1 MLTINL
7 LPEGQRKASLSGVE
21 QFHRAPIMWIIGG
34 LLVALPALLYVPVH
48 LRRGQVN
55 GLSATVAQLR
65 PKKVEVDRLQKT
77 LQELRAQA
85 AAFDSL
91 DKGEAR
97 WSRRLNILSD
107 VTPEGVWYT
116 DLTLDQAKGLVI
128 QGSAIGQADPEMVNV
143 SRLVQALKA
152 ERAFTSAVKDIQ
164 IESIK
169 RVQDGEVEVVQFTL
183 SCSLAEGA
191 KP

>member
-21 QFHRAPIMWIIGG
+21 QLHRTPIMWIVGG
-34 LLVALPALLYVPVH
+34 LLVALPLLLYIPVH

-55 GLSATVAQLR
+55 RLSAKAADLR
-65 PKKVEVDRLQKT
+65 PKKAEVDRLQRT
-77 LQELRAQA
+77 LHELRAQA

-91 DKGEAR
+91 NKGEER

-107 VTPEGVWYT
+107 VTPEGVWFT

-152 ERAFTSAVKDIQ
+152 ERAFTAAVKDIQ